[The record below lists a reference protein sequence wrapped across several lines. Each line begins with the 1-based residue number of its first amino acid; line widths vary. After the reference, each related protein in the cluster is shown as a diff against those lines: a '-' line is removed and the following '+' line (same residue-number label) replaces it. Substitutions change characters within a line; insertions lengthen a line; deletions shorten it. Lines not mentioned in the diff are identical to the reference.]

1 MIRLLLLVVA
11 ALFLLSSCVREFF
24 VDPESPVT
32 RPARN
37 AAWLSKIDSQAPIG
51 GNDDD
56 YIAVLQ
62 AFYDQVYQPSETRPK
77 ISDLEAFL
85 KTPVANRPGMDIN
98 ALRKIIS
105 TSFRLEQEVT
115 AAVREERQVKFKPTE
130 ALQPKDAYSPTD
142 FTRDEE
148 IYVPADPREGELP
161 EGIYAPTE
169 QTEPTRP
176 GYHDDKSTSWSDS
189 AFYSVCEGEACT
201 KHML

>member
-1 MIRLLLLVVA
+1 MIWLLLVVA
-11 ALFLLSSCVREFF
+11 AAFLLSSWIRERFT
-24 VDPESPVT
+24 DPEFPVT
-32 RPARN
+32 RPMKN
-37 AAWLSKIDSQAPIG
+37 GAWLSKIDAQAPIG

-62 AFYDQVYQPSETRPK
+62 AFYDQVYAPSTTRPR

-85 KTPVANRPGMDIN
+85 KTPTANRPGMDIN
-98 ALRKIIS
+98 SLRKIIS
-105 TSFRLEQEVT
+105 TSFRLEQEITT
-115 AAVREERQVKFKPTE
+115 AAREERQIKFRPSE

-142 FTRDEE
+142 FTRDEQV
-148 IYVPADPREGELP
+148 YVPADSREGELP
-161 EGIYAPTE
+161 EGVHKPTE

>member
-1 MIRLLLLVVA
+1 MIWLLVVTAVLLLL
-11 ALFLLSSCVREFF
+11 SSWVREHFT
-24 VDPESPVT
+24 DPEFPVT
-32 RPARN
+32 RPTKN
-37 AAWLSKIDSQAPIG
+37 GAWLSKIDAEAPIG

-77 ISDLEAFL
+77 ISDLEEFL
-85 KTPVANRPGMDIN
+85 KTPVANRPGIDIN
-98 ALRKIIS
+98 SLRKIIS
-105 TSFRLEQEVT
+105 VSFRLEKEVT
-115 AAVREERQVKFKPTE
+115 SAVREERQIKFKPSE
-130 ALQPKDAYSPTD
+130 ALQPKNAYSPTD

-148 IYVPADPREGELP
+148 IYVPADNRKGELP
-161 EGIYAPTE
+161 EGVYKDTE

-176 GYHDDKSTSWSDS
+176 GIHDDKSTSWNEG